1 MISFTELQTKRFFL
15 RTLKPS
21 DWKAISYLRSDKDV
35 NKFVKRPSAETKEKA
50 LAFISKIEAGIENH
64 SFYYWS
70 ISEGADS
77 EMIGSICLWSFSKDR
92 KTAEVGYDLNPM
104 FQGKGVMDEA
114 LKKVI
119 EFGFNHL
126 KLNTIEAFTQKDN
139 QSSTNLLERNDFKL
153 HTKRIDK
160 NNLNNCIFERIKLS
174 VNNTLK
180 QLACPQ
186 ISLYSKNSL
195 TWSKPK
201 N

>member
-21 DWKAISYLRSDKDV
+21 DWKAISYLRSDQDV
-35 NKFVKRPSAETKEKA
+35 NIFVKRPSAETKEKA

-160 NNLNNCIFERIKLS
+160 NNLNNCIFERIK
-174 VNNTLK
+174 
-180 QLACPQ
+180 
-186 ISLYSKNSL
+186 
-195 TWSKPK
+195 
-201 N
+201 